1 MLSGESP
8 DAGTQAGTGG
18 GAVPAVR
25 RQRPPGVLGDDDV
38 SLRLSLPLR
47 GGRPDALAS
56 SHPGDRGDKGA
67 LRLQAH
73 PRRAAPRGLARHGD
87 AFLG

>member
-67 LRLQAH
+67 LWSY
-73 PRRAAPRGLARHGD
+73 PRTVDTLPGD
-87 AFLG
+87 FIASNGNGAS